1 MKKYLKY
8 IITFGIGLVA
18 FIAIILSKRL
28 FQQTEL
34 DEIYKILSDA
44 SFVPAVVI
52 GGVGIIVFVDNN
64 GVFDII
70 IYGVKLALT
79 AFSRDINKRKY
90 KTFYDYRVAKH
101 ETSHP
106 YGFLL
111 LVGGFFLVISVI
123 FLILYMNVE

>member
-1 MKKYLKY
+1 MKKHLKL
-8 IITFGIGLVA
+8 IITFGIGIIA
-18 FIAIILSKRL
+18 FIAIILSKQIFR
-28 FQQTEL
+28 QTEL
-34 DEIYKILSDA
+34 LEIYKILSDA

-101 ETSHP
+101 ETSNP